1 MHRNRSQVAIKTIP
15 YLGCRLSMVWV
26 VLRLPTLGTLTLTRT
41 RLVFY
46 SIVAL
51 VVPWLPLVAL
61 TAILRLKWW
70 VMTLVSAL
78 CLSVLLLVT
87 NR

>member
-1 MHRNRSQVAIKTIP
+1 M
-15 YLGCRLSMVWV
+15 WV
-26 VLRLPTLGTLTLTRT
+26 VLRLSTFGTLTLTKT

-46 SIVAL
+46 RTVVL

-61 TAILRLKWW
+61 SIILRLKCWDI
-70 VMTLVSAL
+70 TLISVL
-78 CLSVLLLVT
+78 CLSCLLLVT